1 MAYIEEEMKKR
12 RGDSFKEEDAETE
25 SKRYQDIY
33 DELYKIPEHL
43 RVIIHAYIFSEVNNG
58 ADMFGFLSRL
68 TKSLSWKAMYNY
80 QHKC

>member
-12 RGDSFKEEDAETE
+12 KGDASTEEDAETE

-43 RVIIHAYIFSEVNNG
+43 RVNNLNIFLRKPTASLIRL
-58 ADMFGFLSRL
+58 FL
-68 TKSLSWKAMYNY
+68 Y
-80 QHKC
+80 